1 MKRVR
6 GATLAL
12 LAVAWS
18 PSLLS
23 SCAVGVEGDFGGV
36 AFTPDRTVGAILDS
50 HEILERNGALIP
62 VERARASMTVNL
74 WLSSAEPPMGDD
86 WRRLPAERLLD
97 VRKDLAGS
105 DLLVVQGLSF
115 DALQDGDRLTA
126 VTNAAD
132 GRDGIARGTGD
143 FTFALGQRVAEQP
156 ADGEALGLGG
166 KVTVEIEAR
175 QLVRDRVRGG
185 TIDAVVTVT
194 RERAAGQPE
203 GGLATGTVTLQ
214 VAVDLA
220 PERLAE
226 ANLAIVAPIARC
238 LAVAGP
244 DVGLACAAADADPV
258 VDATGSH

>member
-1 MKRVR
+1 MRRIR
-6 GATLAL
+6 GAMAL
-12 LAVAWS
+12 LAAALS
-18 PSLLS
+18 SSLLS

-74 WLSSAEPPMGDD
+74 WLSSAEPPMGDE

-126 VTNAAD
+126 VTTADD
-132 GRDGIARGTGD
+132 GRDGLARGAGD

-156 ADGEALGLGG
+156 ATDGEAVGLGG
-166 KVTVEIEAR
+166 KITVEIEAR
-175 QLVRDRVRGG
+175 RLVRDRVRGG
-185 TIDAVVTVT
+185 TLDAVVTVT

-238 LAVAGP
+238 VALAGP
-244 DVGLACAAADADPV
+244 DAGLACAAADADRV

>member
-6 GATLAL
+6 GTLAL
-12 LAVAWS
+12 LAVALS

-86 WRRLPAERLLD
+86 WRQLPAERLLD
-97 VRKDLAGS
+97 VRKDLASS
-105 DLLVVQGLSF
+105 DLLVLQGISF

-132 GRDGIARGTGD
+132 GRDGIARGSGD
-143 FTFALGQRVAEQP
+143 FTFALGQRVDDTES
-156 ADGEALGLGG
+156 LGLGG
-166 KVTVEIEAR
+166 KVTVEIDEGTRLERTA
-175 QLVRDRVRGG
+175 VRGG
-185 TIDAVVTVT
+185 TLDATIIIT
-194 RERAAGQPE
+194 RERAAGQAE
-203 GGLATGTVTLQ
+203 GGLATGAVTLQ
-214 VAVDLA
+214 VAVGLA